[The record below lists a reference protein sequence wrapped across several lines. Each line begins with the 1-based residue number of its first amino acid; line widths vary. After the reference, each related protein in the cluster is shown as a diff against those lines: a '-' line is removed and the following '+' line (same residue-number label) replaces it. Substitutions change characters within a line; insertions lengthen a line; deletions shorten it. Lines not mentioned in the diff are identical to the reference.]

1 MQTFSEQSAL
11 GMNSMIS
18 SIVRVIGFPNA
29 HAILLKTA
37 ELFMVNSG
45 VYAIFSASFHFSP
58 DGTEDPPM
66 GGDLPPGNIFNFSVR
81 QLVPDHV
88 RLDSFFQPPQLI
100 EISKTFEGLF
110 GEVKNVLSFFNPFI
124 QGFLP

>member
-45 VYAIFSASFHFSP
+45 VYAIFSASFHFSL
-58 DGTEDPPM
+58 DGKKTPRWEATSHQ
-66 GGDLPPGNIFNFSVR
+66 GIFLIFQSGSLYLTTFGSIRLFSLHNSLR
-81 QLVPDHV
+81 
-88 RLDSFFQPPQLI
+88 S
-100 EISKTFEGLF
+100 
-110 GEVKNVLSFFNPFI
+110 
-124 QGFLP
+124 